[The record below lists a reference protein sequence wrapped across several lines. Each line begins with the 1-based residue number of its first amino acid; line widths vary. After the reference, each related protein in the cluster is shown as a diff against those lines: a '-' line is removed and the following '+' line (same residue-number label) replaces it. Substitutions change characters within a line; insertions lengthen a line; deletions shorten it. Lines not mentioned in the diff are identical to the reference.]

1 MKQNEQK
8 NITTL
13 FEKYSHIETLT
24 STVVN
29 EFIDK
34 IVIGKLNQET
44 GERDVKIIWNFNTI

>member
-8 NITTL
+8 NTATL
-13 FEKYSHIETLT
+13 FEKYNHIETLT

-44 GERDVKIIWNFNTI
+44 GERDVKIIWNFNTL